1 MKVEMD
7 GVGME
12 MMRMEVDG
20 NGVRAGDGEHDSDGD
35 GNEDGREGDQGRD
48 RERATRIGKEEMK
61 EKTWQ
66 RSVFQTSHRSIAV
79 GFFLLS
85 AEKSLEM
92 ALPMTLERSLMIF
105 IHIAHLLG
113 KHGVAFLHGNQVEG
127 GTWLRGAGFWL
138 SCAFQMLLPG
148 VLQMVSNGEFL
159 CHLPKFLMLHYL
171 SMLLQVCVA
180 NFHLE

>member
-1 MKVEMD
+1 
-7 GVGME
+7 
-12 MMRMEVDG
+12 MEVDG

-48 RERATRIGKEEMK
+48 IESDSNRKGRDEREDTA
-61 EKTWQ
+61 EKCFPNFTQVYCSW
-66 RSVFQTSHRSIAV
+66 I
-79 GFFLLS
+79 FLLS

-92 ALPMTLERSLMIF
+92 TLPMPPERSLMIF

-127 GTWLRGAGFWL
+127 STWLRGAGFWL

-148 VLQMVSNGEFL
+148 VLQMASNGEFL